1 MKTKPLCLE
10 LQFRALFREE
20 DAKKLNNKKN
30 NGYVELDRPPYS
42 ICLPVHFAWQ
52 EDANDLHIQLEIPKD
67 DEHLNLRPEVW
78 DNGDYIVPFDS
89 WLEKELG
96 EDFMPAV
103 IKNYKWPTGEVCDG
117 VLVYCLN
124 WCAQSEST
132 EAPTKYLKLL
142 HSCWDSP
149 NR

>member
-1 MKTKPLCLE
+1 MKSKPFCLE
-10 LQFRALFREE
+10 LQFRALFKEE
-20 DAKKLNNKKN
+20 DAKKLNKKS
-30 NGYVELDRPPYS
+30 GYVELDRPEYS
-42 ICLPVHFAWQ
+42 ICLPIRFAWQ
-52 EDANDLHIQLEIPKD
+52 EDANDLHIQLEIPGD
-67 DEHLNLRPEVW
+67 REHLNLLPEVW

-103 IKNYKWPTGEVCDG
+103 IDNYEWKTGKTTPG

-124 WCAQSEST
+124 WCAESEST

-142 HSCWDSP
+142 HSCWYSP

>member
-1 MKTKPLCLE
+1 MNTKPFCLE
-10 LQFRALFREE
+10 LQFRALFKEE
-20 DAKKLNNKKN
+20 DAEKLNNKKN
-30 NGYVELDRPPYS
+30 NGYVELDRPEGS
-42 ICLPVHFAWQ
+42 ICLPINLAWQ
-52 EDANDLHIQLEIPKD
+52 EDADDLHIQLAIPKD
-67 DEHLNLRPEVW
+67 REELNLRPEVW

-96 EDFMPAV
+96 EDYMPAV
-103 IKNYKWPTGEVCDG
+103 IKNYKWKTGKITSG
-117 VLVYCLN
+117 ILVYCLN

-142 HSCWDSP
+142 QECWYSP